1 MTPKQIT
8 AGPQVQ
14 AITVQDGDMRVLVS
28 ADAVEVSKIGPQG
41 GVSKAPI
48 KYTRDELTRLFRLL
62 ALAQEHQELFARN
75 AERSA

>member
-1 MTPKQIT
+1 MTQPKQIT

-28 ADAVEVSKIGPQG
+28 EDVIEVSKIGPQG

-48 KYTRDELTRLFRLL
+48 KYTRDEMARLL
-62 ALAQEHQELFARN
+62 RLLELAQQHQELFARN
-75 AERSA
+75 LAS